1 MFTFEQY
8 QESAAVIQQKLGG
21 FQPKVL
27 LILGSGLGFMG
38 DQVENP
44 VMIDYKEIPHFK
56 VSTAPDHKGRLV
68 CGLLAGVPVMVM
80 QGRMHYYEGYTPAE
94 VSYPVRVAKLL
105 GVEAMIVT
113 NAAGAVNM
121 EFRVGDLMLISDHI
135 RIMGESPLRGEN
147 VAQFGPRFCDMTETY
162 DPAFRRMAMEKGRE
176 LGLPMQQGVYFYF
189 PGPQF
194 ETPAEVRLAR
204 TLGGSA
210 VGMSTVYEST
220 VANHCGI
227 RTLGISL
234 MTNMAAGVLNQ
245 KLSGEEV
252 NEAAARAK
260 DSFSALVLACLPEL
274 VKE

>member
-1 MFTFEQY
+1 MLSFACYE
-8 QESAAVIQQKLGG
+8 ESAAAIRARIGD
-21 FQPKVL
+21 FQPQVL

-68 CGLLAGVPVMVM
+68 FGKLEGVDVAVM
-80 QGRMHYYEGYTPAE
+80 QGRMHYYEGYTPEE
-94 VSYPVRVAKLL
+94 VAYPVRVAKLL
-105 GVEAMIVT
+105 GVHTMIVT
-113 NAAGAVNM
+113 NAAGAINTA
-121 EFRVGDLMLISDHI
+121 FRVGDLMLIEDHI

-147 VAQFGPRFCDMTETY
+147 LPQFGLRFCDMTTTY
-162 DPAFRRMAMEKGRE
+162 DPALREMALEKAKAMS
-176 LGLPMQQGVYFYF
+176 LSVQQGVYFYF

-194 ETPAEVRLAR
+194 ETPAEIRMAR
-204 TLGGSA
+204 TMGGDA
-210 VGMSTVYEST
+210 AGMSTVYEAT

-234 MTNMAAGVLNQ
+234 MTNMAAGILKQ

-252 NEAAARAK
+252 NEAAERSR
-260 DSFSALVLACLPEL
+260 DSFSALVRACLPEL
-274 VKE
+274 VK

>member
-1 MFTFEQY
+1 MFTYEHY
-8 QESAAVIQQKLGG
+8 QQSAAVIREKLGA
-21 FQPKVL
+21 FRPKVL

-38 DQVENP
+38 DQVEQP
-44 VMIDYKEIPHFK
+44 VIIDYKDIPHFK

-68 CGLLAGVPVMVM
+68 CGMLAGVPVMVM

-105 GVEAMIVT
+105 GVESMIVT
-113 NAAGAVNM
+113 NAAGAINR

-162 DPAFRRMAMEKGRE
+162 DPALRLMALEKGRE

-204 TLGGSA
+204 ELGGHA
-210 VGMSTVYEST
+210 AGMSTVYEAT

-234 MTNMAAGVLNQ
+234 ITNMGAGILNQ

-252 NEAAARAK
+252 NETAARSK
-260 DSFSALVLACLPEL
+260 DSFSALVLACLPGM
-274 VKE
+274 VK

>member
-1 MFTFEQY
+1 MFAFEHY

-105 GVEAMIVT
+105 GVAFMIVT
-113 NAAGAVNM
+113 NAAGAVN
-121 EFRVGDLMLISDHI
+121 ESFHVGDLMLISDHI

-147 VAQFGPRFCDMTETY
+147 LPQFGLRFCDMSDTY
-162 DPAFRRMAMEKGRE
+162 DADLQIGRASCRE
-176 LGLPMQQGVYFYF
+176 RV
-189 PGPQF
+189 
-194 ETPAEVRLAR
+194 
-204 TLGGSA
+204 
-210 VGMSTVYEST
+210 
-220 VANHCGI
+220 
-227 RTLGISL
+227 
-234 MTNMAAGVLNQ
+234 
-245 KLSGEEV
+245 
-252 NEAAARAK
+252 
-260 DSFSALVLACLPEL
+260 
-274 VKE
+274 